1 MSHIVDQFYEAIRTG
16 DTPSLHS
23 LIAEDFCLI
32 CPTQNHVLSGIYE
45 GKQRFFAD
53 VTPVVFGCVNPEEI
67 TFCAEHRVVLDGGEM
82 VVAMA
87 QNNGVALT
95 GERYNQTYVH
105 IFKIRHGQIRALIE
119 CFDSAL
125 ANKALW
131 DGCDAVIPDT
141 PAALSNLDR
150 FEEA

>member
-1 MSHIVDQFYEAIRTG
+1 MSHIVDQFYKAIRTG
-16 DTPSLHS
+16 DTALLDSV
-23 LIAEDFCLI
+23 IADDFCLI
-32 CPTQNHVLSGIYE
+32 CPTQDHVLSGIYE
-45 GKQRFFAD
+45 GKQRFFEE
-53 VTPVVFGCVNPEEI
+53 VTPVVFGCVDPEEI
-67 TFCAEHRVVLDGGEM
+67 TFCAEHRVVFDGGEV

-95 GERYNQTYVH
+95 GERYDQTYVH
-105 IFKIRHGQIRALIE
+105 IFKVRDGQIHALIE

-125 ANKALW
+125 ANRALW
-131 DGCDAVIPDT
+131 GGCDAVIPDT

>member
-16 DTPSLHS
+16 DTALLDSV
-23 LIAEDFCLI
+23 IAEDFCLI

-45 GKQRFFAD
+45 GKQRFFEE
-53 VTPVVFGCVNPEEI
+53 VTPLVFGCVNPEEI
-67 TFCAEHRVVLDGGEM
+67 TFCADHQVVFDGSEV

-95 GERYNQTYVH
+95 GERYDQTYVH
-105 IFKIRHGQIRALIE
+105 IFKVRDGQIRAIIE

-125 ANKALW
+125 ANRALW
-131 DGCDAVIPDT
+131 GSSNVLVPDE
-141 PAALSNLDR
+141 PSALSNLNR
-150 FEEA
+150 FADA

>member
-1 MSHIVDQFYEAIRTG
+1 MNHIVDHFYEAIRTG

-32 CPTQNHVLSGIYE
+32 CPTQDHVLSGIYE
-45 GKQRFFAD
+45 GKQRFFEE
-53 VTPVVFGCVNPEEI
+53 VTPVVFGCVDPEEI
-67 TFCAEHRVVLDGGEM
+67 TFCAEHRVVFDGGEV

-87 QNNGVALT
+87 QNSGVALT
-95 GERYNQTYVH
+95 GERYDQTYVH
-105 IFKIRHGQIRALIE
+105 IFKVRDGQIHALIE

-131 DGCDAVIPDT
+131 GGCDAVIPDT